1 MSFTSQL
8 HGCTWYL
15 KGSAAHIRFT
25 FHLHVLWE
33 ELVDDEY
40 VSAFAI
46 AGSNLP
52 FYNIL
57 SLLCLDS
64 IFGNHMESSQMD
76 PVEGKTLGK

>member
-15 KGSAAHIRFT
+15 KGSAAHISFT

-40 VSAFAI
+40 VGCLCHCWIQFAI
-46 AGSNLP
+46 L
-52 FYNIL
+52 
-57 SLLCLDS
+57 
-64 IFGNHMESSQMD
+64 
-76 PVEGKTLGK
+76 